1 MYIFLVLG
9 CWPREMKLHGERGE
23 GLEDG
28 ASPPTREGAE
38 HQVLNITVTQ
48 EFQVTVMAENHGC
61 EL

>member
-1 MYIFLVLG
+1 
-9 CWPREMKLHGERGE
+9 MKLHGERGE